1 MNIFDLPERM
11 RVGRVIPK
19 NAFESYT
26 NSKQQQLFTDLIK
39 RITWEYK
46 ISEATSNLPGKDLK
60 EIQIFNVE
68 LKEQKEIKEVLDIVD
83 KAIPYP
89 IIFMIN
95 WKNNY
100 YYSTSTKH
108 AHPTNEN
115 ISVIDWNFK
124 SDWLSENEFEQVP
137 LNLNRSLD
145 HVYKEFCLKLSEEK
159 NAPNSSLEDIVEHQ
173 EKVNSLRNSIE
184 QLDKKIKRS
193 KQFNEKVKLNQ
204 ELNKKKRELE
214 ALIKRPAEKL

>member
-1 MNIFDLPERM
+1 MDIFDLPERM

-19 NAFESYT
+19 NAFDSYT
-26 NSKQQQLFTDLIK
+26 NSKQKQLFTDLIK

-46 ISEATSNLPGKDLK
+46 ISEATSNLTGKELK
-60 EIQIFNVE
+60 EIQIFYVE

-89 IIFMIN
+89 IIFLIN
-95 WKNNY
+95 WKNEY

-108 AHPTNEN
+108 AHPTNDN

-124 SDWLSENEFEQVP
+124 TDWLNENEFSQVSI
-137 LNLNRSLD
+137 NLNRSLD
-145 HVYKEFCLKLSEEK
+145 HVYKEFCLQLSEEK

-173 EKVNSLRNSIE
+173 EKLNSLRNSIE
-184 QLDKKIKRS
+184 QLDKKIRRS
-193 KQFNEKVKLNQ
+193 KQFNEKVELNQ

-214 ALIKRPAEKL
+214 NLRVKPQN